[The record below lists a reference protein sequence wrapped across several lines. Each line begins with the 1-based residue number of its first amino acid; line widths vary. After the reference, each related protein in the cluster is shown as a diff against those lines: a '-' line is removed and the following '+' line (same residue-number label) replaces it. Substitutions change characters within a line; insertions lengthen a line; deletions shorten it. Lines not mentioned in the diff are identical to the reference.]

1 MLSEVTRIQGGGGSI
16 SEVHPKNDV
25 QGLKSEESEHHKLE
39 ASMGYESL
47 SLKTKQIIQTNIS
60 SVRHWL
66 MVLSPCQRPLGTLGN
81 DKFQNILSRK
91 MRQNTKE
98 RFY

>member
-1 MLSEVTRIQGGGGSI
+1 MYSEVTRIQEGGSI

-47 SLKTKQIIQTNIS
+47 SLKNKTN
-60 SVRHWL
+60 H
-66 MVLSPCQRPLGTLGN
+66 TN
-81 DKFQNILSRK
+81 KNILSEALAHGCK
-91 MRQNTKE
+91 SMSKATGHPGE
-98 RFY
+98 P

>member
-1 MLSEVTRIQGGGGSI
+1 MFSEVTRIQEGGSI

-47 SLKTKQIIQTNIS
+47 SLKTKQTTQTKIS

-66 MVLSPCQRPLGTLGN
+66 MVVKSMSKATGHPGEP
-81 DKFQNILSRK
+81 
-91 MRQNTKE
+91 
-98 RFY
+98 